1 MRHVKFYIFN
11 MQQKNMLMVLN
22 LQTLLQRSQAPT
34 DYILTLLQVTSY
46 CASVVIVLA
55 NILSDGKHIVP
66 RLSHGGSHL

>member
-1 MRHVKFYIFN
+1 
-11 MQQKNMLMVLN
+11 MLTVLN
-22 LQTLLQRSQAPT
+22 SQTPLQRSQAPT

-66 RLSHGGSHL
+66 RLSHGGSYL

>member
-1 MRHVKFYIFN
+1 
-11 MQQKNMLMVLN
+11 MVLN
-22 LQTLLQRSQAPT
+22 LQTLLQRSQAST

>member
-1 MRHVKFYIFN
+1 
-11 MQQKNMLMVLN
+11 MVLN

-34 DYILTLLQVTSY
+34 DHCILTLLQVTSY